1 MDGLTRGRGAVRRNG
16 RVEEEESDMD
26 VTLINFLYRE
36 IIYSYLIQM
45 CGFSG
50 ASHSFIIIITTNK
63 KVCAQEKYSD
73 QLNLA
78 SPSKTKVGV

>member
-1 MDGLTRGRGAVRRNG
+1 MTWMSLL
-16 RVEEEESDMD
+16 
-26 VTLINFLYRE
+26 LISEPFLYRE

-50 ASHSFIIIITTNK
+50 ASHSFTIIIITTNK
-63 KVCAQEKYSD
+63 KVHAQEKYSD